1 MEQTWG
7 RVGLHDCT
15 MVGSLLHI
23 ALYMLKDLTSWHM
36 WQVYHEKV
44 QTSQIWLRDCTMVGV
59 LPLLLFGGEVSRQ
72 PAAGTVA
79 IDGWLVLD
87 CPPKLAVLLAE
98 LRSHL
103 DRLLQ
108 VRLLGYPTLACIVFR
123 PAGQLMHHS
132 L

>member
-1 MEQTWG
+1 MPARLHCG
-7 RVGLHDCT
+7 GLSAVYRVVL
-15 MVGSLLHI
+15 
-23 ALYMLKDLTSWHM
+23 LKDLTGWHGG
-36 WQVYHEKV
+36 QVYHEKV

-108 VRLLGYPTLACIVFR
+108 VRLLGYPTLACTVFR
-123 PAGQLMHHS
+123 PAGQFMCHCP
-132 L
+132 